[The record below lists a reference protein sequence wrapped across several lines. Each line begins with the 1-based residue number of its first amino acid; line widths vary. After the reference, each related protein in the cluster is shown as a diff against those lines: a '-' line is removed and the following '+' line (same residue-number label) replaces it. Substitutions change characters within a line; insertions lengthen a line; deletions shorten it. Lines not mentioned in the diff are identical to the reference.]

1 MFPDV
6 CVRFFCCF
14 LAYFIQEHDME
25 NCDERA
31 ERIES
36 YLEKSIGY
44 ENVVWKKQRHF
55 GRKSI
60 QFGDSDKARFSAF
73 SQDYYI
79 RAFHGEKKEQLAKE
93 PKRTHFELIPAS
105 WKELIGRKHVI
116 WNAQQRGDSGRI

>member
-1 MFPDV
+1 MASYSIESAASANFNLHSFHPMFPDV

-44 ENVVWKKQRHF
+44 ENVV
-55 GRKSI
+55 
-60 QFGDSDKARFSAF
+60 
-73 SQDYYI
+73 
-79 RAFHGEKKEQLAKE
+79 
-93 PKRTHFELIPAS
+93 
-105 WKELIGRKHVI
+105 
-116 WNAQQRGDSGRI
+116 